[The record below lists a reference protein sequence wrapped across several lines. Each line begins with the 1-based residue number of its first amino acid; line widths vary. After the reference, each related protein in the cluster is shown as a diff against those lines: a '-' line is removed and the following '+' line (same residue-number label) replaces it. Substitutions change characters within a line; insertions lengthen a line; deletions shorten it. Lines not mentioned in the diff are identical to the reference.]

1 MLWPLHGSAGLH
13 LGHGSC
19 FSYTPFSG
27 YPYASIPR
35 HLAGPVLLSGVSP
48 RGSFTCPPTLFCFR
62 DCHPSQVFQPHTFPG
77 SAVSVGRLRFHLFQG
92 FSVGGTPLTA
102 AIYSRRISV
111 MRLAYR
117 EPVAVAPRRSFFA
130 SSPGSGRLAFFLSW
144 LASFLAA
151 NWDCS
156 PSSSASIFHGTVR
169 IWRLHLSVDGV
180 SSRSPVVAPSPSS
193 LSRRVSAPSVSCPSL
208 LVRRLGRGL
217 GRPSRLSGRFGP
229 VGHPSGSV
237 VYQRQGTASCSAGAF
252 PVPVTSPR
260 SHSGCLLRQHHS
272 CAFPS
277 QGGWPLVSS
286 PQHLSSG
293 DLALDGVH
301 LHPPASPVPSG
312 LRHRPNRLP
321 VSPSPAH
328 TSRVVFT
335 HDRLSV
341 FEKTV
346 AGSNV
351 FFATSA
357 THRGSIYFSPFR
369 DPWSAGTDAFLQ
381 IWDSLRA
388 YAFPPVAVIRVLSRS
403 SGHPR
408 GRDSLL

>member
-1 MLWPLHGSAGLH
+1 ME
-13 LGHGSC
+13 
-19 FSYTPFSG
+19 
-27 YPYASIPR
+27 
-35 HLAGPVLLSGVSP
+35 
-48 RGSFTCPPTLFCFR
+48 
-62 DCHPSQVFQPHTFPG
+62 PS
-77 SAVSVGRLRFHLFQG
+77 
-92 FSVGGTPLTA
+92 
-102 AIYSRRISV
+102 
-111 MRLAYR
+111 
-117 EPVAVAPRRSFFA
+117 
-130 SSPGSGRLAFFLSW
+130 GSGGS
-144 LASFLAA
+144 
-151 NWDCS
+151 N
-156 PSSSASIFHGTVR
+156 
-169 IWRLHLSVDGV
+169 LSVDGV

-208 LVRRLGRGL
+208 LVRRLGCGL

-260 SHSGCLLRQHHS
+260 SHSGCLLRHLHS

-286 PQHLSSG
+286 PQHLGSG

-312 LRHRPNRLP
+312 LRHGPNRLP

-381 IWDSLRA
+381 FWDSLQA
-388 YAFPPVAVIRVLSRS
+388 YAFPPVAVIRVLSRGS
-403 SGHPR
+403 VPPR

>member
-1 MLWPLHGSAGLH
+1 M
-13 LGHGSC
+13 
-19 FSYTPFSG
+19 
-27 YPYASIPR
+27 
-35 HLAGPVLLSGVSP
+35 
-48 RGSFTCPPTLFCFR
+48 
-62 DCHPSQVFQPHTFPG
+62 
-77 SAVSVGRLRFHLFQG
+77 
-92 FSVGGTPLTA
+92 
-102 AIYSRRISV
+102 
-111 MRLAYR
+111 
-117 EPVAVAPRRSFFA
+117 
-130 SSPGSGRLAFFLSW
+130 
-144 LASFLAA
+144 
-151 NWDCS
+151 
-156 PSSSASIFHGTVR
+156 
-169 IWRLHLSVDGV
+169 
-180 SSRSPVVAPSPSS
+180 APSPSS
-193 LSRRVSAPSVSCPSL
+193 LSRRVSATKCLLSFT

-229 VGHPSGSV
+229 VGHPSGRV
-237 VYQRQGTASCSAGAF
+237 VYLRQGTASCQLGLFQFRSPLRGRTVVVFCDDSTAVHSLRKGGA
-252 PVPVTSPR
+252 P
-260 SHSGCLLRQHHS
+260 GLLSSTPWLRRS
-272 CAFPS
+272 CARWSPS
-277 QGGWPLVSS
+277 PS
-286 PQHLSSG
+286 
-293 DLALDGVH
+293 AC
-301 LHPPASPVPSG
+301 SPVPSR

-346 AGSNV
+346 AGSTV

>member
-1 MLWPLHGSAGLH
+1 MV
-13 LGHGSC
+13 
-19 FSYTPFSG
+19 T
-27 YPYASIPR
+27 
-35 HLAGPVLLSGVSP
+35 
-48 RGSFTCPPTLFCFR
+48 
-62 DCHPSQVFQPHTFPG
+62 
-77 SAVSVGRLRFHLFQG
+77 
-92 FSVGGTPLTA
+92 
-102 AIYSRRISV
+102 
-111 MRLAYR
+111 
-117 EPVAVAPRRSFFA
+117 
-130 SSPGSGRLAFFLSW
+130 
-144 LASFLAA
+144 
-151 NWDCS
+151 
-156 PSSSASIFHGTVR
+156 
-169 IWRLHLSVDGV
+169 
-180 SSRSPVVAPSPSS
+180 PSPSS

-252 PVPVTSPR
+252 PVPVTYLT
-260 SHSGCLLRQHHS
+260 SHSGCLLRRLHS

-277 QGGWPLVSS
+277 QGGWPLVSY
-286 PQHLSSG
+286 PQHLGSG

-328 TSRVVFT
+328 SSRGVFT

-341 FEKTV
+341 FVKTV

-369 DPWSAGTDAFLQ
+369 VPWSAGTDAFLQ
-381 IWDSLRA
+381 FWVSLRA

-408 GRDSLL
+408 GRVSLL

>member
-1 MLWPLHGSAGLH
+1 M
-13 LGHGSC
+13 
-19 FSYTPFSG
+19 
-27 YPYASIPR
+27 
-35 HLAGPVLLSGVSP
+35 
-48 RGSFTCPPTLFCFR
+48 
-62 DCHPSQVFQPHTFPG
+62 
-77 SAVSVGRLRFHLFQG
+77 
-92 FSVGGTPLTA
+92 
-102 AIYSRRISV
+102 
-111 MRLAYR
+111 
-117 EPVAVAPRRSFFA
+117 
-130 SSPGSGRLAFFLSW
+130 
-144 LASFLAA
+144 
-151 NWDCS
+151 
-156 PSSSASIFHGTVR
+156 
-169 IWRLHLSVDGV
+169 
-180 SSRSPVVAPSPSS
+180 APSPSS

-252 PVPVTSPR
+252 PVPV
-260 SHSGCLLRQHHS
+260 
-272 CAFPS
+272 
-277 QGGWPLVSS
+277 SS
-286 PQHLSSG
+286 PQHLGSG

-369 DPWSAGTDAFLQ
+369 DPWSAGMDAFLQ

-388 YAFPPVAVIRVLSRS
+388 YAFPPVAVIHVLLRS

>member
-1 MLWPLHGSAGLH
+1 ME
-13 LGHGSC
+13 
-19 FSYTPFSG
+19 
-27 YPYASIPR
+27 
-35 HLAGPVLLSGVSP
+35 
-48 RGSFTCPPTLFCFR
+48 
-62 DCHPSQVFQPHTFPG
+62 PS
-77 SAVSVGRLRFHLFQG
+77 
-92 FSVGGTPLTA
+92 
-102 AIYSRRISV
+102 
-111 MRLAYR
+111 
-117 EPVAVAPRRSFFA
+117 
-130 SSPGSGRLAFFLSW
+130 GSGGS
-144 LASFLAA
+144 
-151 NWDCS
+151 N
-156 PSSSASIFHGTVR
+156 
-169 IWRLHLSVDGV
+169 LSVDGV

-217 GRPSRLSGRFGP
+217 GRPSRLTGRFGP

-260 SHSGCLLRQHHS
+260 SHSGCLLRHLHS

-286 PQHLSSG
+286 PQHLGSG
-293 DLALDGVH
+293 DLALEGVH

-312 LRHRPNRLP
+312 LRHGPNRLP

-328 TSRVVFT
+328 TSGVIFT

-369 DPWSAGTDAFLQ
+369 VPWSAGTDAFLQ
-381 IWDSLRA
+381 FWDSLRA
-388 YAFPPVAVIRVLSRS
+388 SAFPPVAVIRVLSRS
-403 SGHPR
+403 SGPPR

>member
-1 MLWPLHGSAGLH
+1 M
-13 LGHGSC
+13 
-19 FSYTPFSG
+19 T
-27 YPYASIPR
+27 
-35 HLAGPVLLSGVSP
+35 
-48 RGSFTCPPTLFCFR
+48 
-62 DCHPSQVFQPHTFPG
+62 
-77 SAVSVGRLRFHLFQG
+77 
-92 FSVGGTPLTA
+92 
-102 AIYSRRISV
+102 
-111 MRLAYR
+111 
-117 EPVAVAPRRSFFA
+117 
-130 SSPGSGRLAFFLSW
+130 
-144 LASFLAA
+144 
-151 NWDCS
+151 
-156 PSSSASIFHGTVR
+156 
-169 IWRLHLSVDGV
+169 
-180 SSRSPVVAPSPSS
+180 PSPSS
-193 LSRRVSAPSVSCPSL
+193 LSRRVSAPCVSCPSL

-237 VYQRQGTASCSAGAF
+237 VYHRQGPASCSAGAF

-260 SHSGCLLRQHHS
+260 SHSGCLLRWLHC

-277 QGGWPLVSS
+277 QGGWPLVSY
-286 PQHLSSG
+286 PQLLGSG

-312 LRHRPNRLP
+312 LRHRPPRLP

-346 AGSNV
+346 AGSIV

-381 IWDSLRA
+381 FWDSLRA
-388 YAFPPVAVIRVLSRS
+388 YAFPPVAVIRVLSRG

-408 GRDSLL
+408 GRDSLLWLSTGLSALSFRTWSSSRWLLQWSYRPVYTSCSWLGLVLSTRISVGSGFMPDASPALSKSSWLLLRCGGAVCTGAPSVLARSVSGTMVRFLMGTVTPMAIPFLILPWLW

>member
-1 MLWPLHGSAGLH
+1 M
-13 LGHGSC
+13 
-19 FSYTPFSG
+19 
-27 YPYASIPR
+27 
-35 HLAGPVLLSGVSP
+35 
-48 RGSFTCPPTLFCFR
+48 
-62 DCHPSQVFQPHTFPG
+62 
-77 SAVSVGRLRFHLFQG
+77 
-92 FSVGGTPLTA
+92 
-102 AIYSRRISV
+102 
-111 MRLAYR
+111 
-117 EPVAVAPRRSFFA
+117 
-130 SSPGSGRLAFFLSW
+130 
-144 LASFLAA
+144 
-151 NWDCS
+151 
-156 PSSSASIFHGTVR
+156 
-169 IWRLHLSVDGV
+169 
-180 SSRSPVVAPSPSS
+180 
-193 LSRRVSAPSVSCPSL
+193 
-208 LVRRLGRGL
+208 
-217 GRPSRLSGRFGP
+217 
-229 VGHPSGSV
+229 
-237 VYQRQGTASCSAGAF
+237 
-252 PVPVTSPR
+252 
-260 SHSGCLLRQHHS
+260 
-272 CAFPS
+272 
-277 QGGWPLVSS
+277 PLVSS
-286 PQHLSSG
+286 PQHLGSG

-369 DPWSAGTDAFLQ
+369 DPWSACTDAFLQ

-408 GRDSLL
+408 GRDSLLWLSTGLSALSFRTWSSSRWLLQWSYRPVYTSCSWLGLVISTRISVGSGFMPGASPALSKSSWLLLRYSGAVCTGAPSILARSVSGPMVHLSWVVSLQWPFHL